1 MANNITNPVPLTVYN
16 SYTLT
21 GDYIDI
27 FSFDVA
33 ETDNSEVRKLFVTNY
48 TTTVYTCQIWR
59 SNYTFLEDLSTPS
72 KKAIYPVNIVEL
84 VLQRNCYITPETSFI
99 NIQLG
104 NFYAQVNQDRT
115 VTL

>member
-1 MANNITNPVPLTVYN
+1 MANNITDPVPLTVYN

-72 KKAIYPVNIVEL
+72 KNAIYPVNIV
-84 VLQRNCYITPETSFI
+84 
-99 NIQLG
+99 
-104 NFYAQVNQDRT
+104 
-115 VTL
+115 